1 MSPRMDSCRVE
12 APAKINLT
20 LEILGKRPDGYH
32 DIRSVVTPIALH
44 DTVELRV
51 ASSDSL
57 ESVADG
63 VSIEA
68 IGPAEDNLCLKAVRL
83 FRDRFGFAPGISVRL
98 VKRIPIGGG
107 LGGGSSDC
115 AATLVGLA
123 ALAGVDPSYGNLSP
137 LAASLGSDIPALLH
151 GGLVLMEGRGERVT
165 ALRGPDGRASLPP
178 LDIVLANP
186 GVHVSTAAAYRN
198 LTGLLTC
205 GHFSSTILHSPLCNE
220 SLSAFAAGMFNG
232 FEQAVFGQYPE
243 VARLAGLLREA
254 GAQGV
259 LMSGSGSS
267 VFALA
272 KDPEDANRI
281 KRAMPGQY
289 WCEVTQTMPDG
300 VMAAHGPLEP

>member
-1 MSPRMDSCRVE
+1 MASCRIE

-44 DTVELRV
+44 DTVELRI
-51 ASSDSL
+51 ASEDSL
-57 ESVADG
+57 EAVADG
-63 VSIEA
+63 VPIGA

-83 FRDRFGFAPGISVRL
+83 FRARFSFPFGVAIRL

-123 ALAGVDPSYGNLSP
+123 ALSGVDSSYETLFP

-151 GGLVLMEGRGERVT
+151 GGVVLMEGRGERVSP
-165 ALRGPDGRASLPP
+165 LRRSDGRPVVPAM
-178 LDIVLANP
+178 DIVLANP
-186 GVHVSTAAAYRN
+186 GVHVSTAAAYRFA
-198 LTGLLTC
+198 TGLLTSDR
-205 GHFSSTILHSPLCNE
+205 FSSNILHSPLCSE
-220 SLSAFAAGMFNG
+220 SVSTFAAGLFNG

-243 VARLAGLLREA
+243 VARLADLFRKA

-259 LMSGSGSS
+259 LMSGIGST

-272 KDPEDANRI
+272 KDPVDANRI

-289 WCEVTQTMPDG
+289 WCEVSQTMPDG